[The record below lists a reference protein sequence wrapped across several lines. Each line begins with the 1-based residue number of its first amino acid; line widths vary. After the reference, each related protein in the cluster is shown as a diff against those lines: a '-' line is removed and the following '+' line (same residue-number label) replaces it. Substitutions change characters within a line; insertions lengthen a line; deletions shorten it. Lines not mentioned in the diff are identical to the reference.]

1 MNGSTPPVP
10 SDGPIPAELLA
21 DLQAGLL
28 DDDTAAQLRRR
39 VRTDPIAGPDAR
51 NTLAALDRVRRD
63 LAQLGQDPSTAPPVP
78 AEVSERLS
86 EVLRAEPA
94 PPAPPGRRWKSIA
107 AVTGACAAAAAAVV
121 GGVVLVRPAGQA
133 PSTLTSFGRITVSPP
148 GGAIGLT
155 ETQIQGLLTVPPD
168 LGPLSDPQRR
178 NACLSALGYPAGVR
192 VLGARPMDV
201 AGRHGVLVLM
211 PPTAATDPDS
221 VVGVVVPA
229 DCDATHARS
238 LADTVVKRPVKR
250 P

>member
-51 NTLAALDRVRRD
+51 HTLAALDRVRRD
-63 LAQLGQDPSTAPPVP
+63 LAQLGQDRCTAPRVP
-78 AEVSERLS
+78 AEVSDRLS
-86 EVLRAEPA
+86 DILRAEPA
-94 PPAPPGRRWKSIA
+94 PTAPPRRWRSIA
-107 AVTGACAAAAAAVV
+107 AVTGASAAVAAAVV
-121 GGVVLVRPAGQA
+121 GGVVLVRAPGQA

-148 GGAIGLT
+148 RGAIGLS
-155 ETQIQGLLTVPPD
+155 ETQIQGLLSVPPD
-168 LGPLSDPQRR
+168 LGPLTDPPRR
-178 NACLSALGYPAGVR
+178 NACLSALGYPAGVP
-192 VLGARPMDV
+192 VLGARPVDV
-201 AGRHGVLVLM
+201 AGRQGVLVLV
-211 PPTAATDPDS
+211 PPTAPTDPDS

-229 DCDATHARS
+229 DCDATHSGS
-238 LADTVVKRPVKR
+238 LADTVVKHPAKR